1 MAVTDRRGGV
11 LSERREPERYDEA
24 VKVWYG
30 SHGGEGYVEV
40 CFGEVWCGRKFA
52 EDWTGCYWY
61 GKMGFG
67 SRGV

>member
-1 MAVTDRRGGV
+1 MKRTGGEGF

-52 EDWTGCYWY
+52 EDRTGVIWY